1 MRIVYENAN
10 FGIKNATIKELVSR
24 RMWSLVIVLVRY
36 ESNRLRVYEKVN
48 WMVYQSDLKRLSQRV
63 LLAIHRFSDPE
74 Q

>member
-1 MRIVYENAN
+1 M
-10 FGIKNATIKELVSR
+10 
-24 RMWSLVIVLVRY
+24 IVLVRY